1 MAVDTTDANTN
12 GEQELFVLLE
22 IHSYNGIALLGC
34 LTYSGEA
41 VALVERN
48 LSLCILETDDFVSRQ
63 RMAAGTT
70 LILHLW
76 TVGEETAQTT
86 LCLIGKHMVLPIC
99 FWYSILCST
108 YLYTIATME
117 HRLDRGQL
125 TIDTCIHGMKS
136 NFGMNF
142 EGKIECSGIL
152 GQYDTFAFGCESH
165 NVIMVERCRH
175 TIHIVHLVGVVGYIL
190 EHSPELFQ
198 PCLQVFLRA
207 FSSTAKAVVA
217 YHTFRRDMHFLPLSL
232 WIEKLHMETLVAV
245 LLRGIDIIDHRT
257 RTLLETVGQYG
268 IDMQALLLFLL

>member
-1 MAVDTTDANTN
+1 MHLKIHRGFHNAVLGYCMEFRNREVLLLCNASNHIAEQMMAIDTTDADTD
-12 GEQELFVLLE
+12 GEQELFVLIE

-86 LCLIGKHMVLPIC
+86 LCLIGKHMVLPVC

-117 HRLDRGQL
+117 HCLYRG
-125 TIDTCIHGMKS
+125 
-136 NFGMNF
+136 
-142 EGKIECSGIL
+142 
-152 GQYDTFAFGCESH
+152 
-165 NVIMVERCRH
+165 
-175 TIHIVHLVGVVGYIL
+175 
-190 EHSPELFQ
+190 
-198 PCLQVFLRA
+198 
-207 FSSTAKAVVA
+207 
-217 YHTFRRDMHFLPLSL
+217 
-232 WIEKLHMETLVAV
+232 
-245 LLRGIDIIDHRT
+245 
-257 RTLLETVGQYG
+257 
-268 IDMQALLLFLL
+268 